1 MMSIENKYS
10 ASAIAVSAPE
20 IQKTTKGI
28 HFLKEAIS
36 FISNAG
42 NNSVELKFQHKLNE
56 NKTISDF
63 LRMGNATD
71 FFSTWS
77 KLRHVI
83 TMITGQ
89 QDFLGKF
96 FDDKS
101 LPELIYCKMEPVVPG
116 QEPKA
121 IRYQIDNVALWTQ
134 AGGDYKAHQ
143 ELRKAKLIE
152 IAENIEDNERL
163 KSENPKTSE
172 KVNMQLKNAEGE
184 LVDKDVLKTLNYVVL
199 GLYTDKVQE
208 FANKFAEI
216 LNSPELKNGEIEI
229 DPQQQRNS
237 VGQEVKSYSKVI

>member
-71 FFSTWS
+71 FFNTWS

-96 FDDKS
+96 F
-101 LPELIYCKMEPVVPG
+101 
-116 QEPKA
+116 
-121 IRYQIDNVALWTQ
+121 
-134 AGGDYKAHQ
+134 
-143 ELRKAKLIE
+143 
-152 IAENIEDNERL
+152 EDF
-163 KSENPKTSE
+163 K
-172 KVNMQLKNAEGE
+172 KVFL
-184 LVDKDVLKTLNYVVL
+184 
-199 GLYTDKVQE
+199 
-208 FANKFAEI
+208 
-216 LNSPELKNGEIEI
+216 
-229 DPQQQRNS
+229 
-237 VGQEVKSYSKVI
+237 